1 MSRTTL
7 LGFGSLGL
15 LLLLAAPG
23 ASAEAAAAAQQ
34 PAQLQAAQEPI
45 QKLYGVILEC
55 MKQSD
60 TLGLAGRRARMAPAL
75 ESAYDFD
82 FMAAKA
88 LGRYWKKLNDVQKS
102 HWRRAFAELTITTY
116 ASRFKAYAGEKFDV
130 DSAEP
135 SSRGTVVVRT
145 RIVPTSDDPVAINYR
160 MRSRAGH
167 WQAIDVYLNGT
178 VSELALRRSE
188 YTAALKR
195 DGFEKLLA
203 SLREKAEH
211 GSL

>member
-1 MSRTTL
+1 
-7 LGFGSLGL
+7 
-15 LLLLAAPG
+15 
-23 ASAEAAAAAQQ
+23 
-34 PAQLQAAQEPI
+34 
-45 QKLYGVILEC
+45 
-55 MKQSD
+55 
-60 TLGLAGRRARMAPAL
+60 
-75 ESAYDFD
+75 
-82 FMAAKA
+82 MAAKA
-88 LGRYWKKLNDVQKS
+88 LGRYWKKLNDVQKAR
-102 HWRRAFAELTITTY
+102 WRRAFAEMTITTY
-116 ASRFKAYAGEKFDV
+116 ASRFKGYAGEEFDV

-167 WQAIDVYLNGT
+167 WKAIDVYLNGT

-195 DGFEKLLA
+195 DGFEKLVA
-203 SLREKAEH
+203 SLRQKAEH